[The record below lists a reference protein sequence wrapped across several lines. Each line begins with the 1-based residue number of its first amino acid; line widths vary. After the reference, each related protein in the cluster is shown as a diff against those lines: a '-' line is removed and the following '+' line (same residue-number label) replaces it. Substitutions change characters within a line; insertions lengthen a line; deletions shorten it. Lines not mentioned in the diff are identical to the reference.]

1 MHELEQETAAA
12 VQTSQRLQ
20 RQRANLVAT
29 LDALRAMEGVAQVR
43 TACICYWKCWATPDL
58 LARGALSWQD
68 GSSTA
73 SASTS
78 PPAFLVPA

>member
-29 LDALRAMEGVAQVR
+29 LDALRASSARCTSRASRADRPSR
-43 TACICYWKCWATPDL
+43 TNE
-58 LARGALSWQD
+58 ARAR
-68 GSSTA
+68 
-73 SASTS
+73 
-78 PPAFLVPA
+78 